1 MEIDFRDGRE
11 FRRPQDVGG
20 AAFEIPPYRARFQHG
35 AAQES
40 EAFQL
45 YRQRDQIYGGVVR
58 VFVADGQRLV
68 LVRERG
74 GTLSGAEKKRPVFP
88 EYDFQRVITAAGFYL
103 SDVRALTVHM

>member
-1 MEIDFRDGRE
+1 MFSLIRNPARKLIRRFRRRAVRTLRRFCEIQRALRVCRHDGRE

-20 AAFEIPPYRARFQHG
+20 AAFEIPPYRARFQRG

-68 LVRERG
+68 LGLV
-74 GTLSGAEKKRPVFP
+74 
-88 EYDFQRVITAAGFYL
+88 
-103 SDVRALTVHM
+103 